1 MGTTLAQAY
10 VQVIPTTKGIKGMLG
25 KELGNEGDSGGKTT
39 GMKFTGAFKKAI
51 AAAGIGTALAKTISE
66 GAKLEQS
73 IGGVETLFGK
83 KDAETVKRNAQNA
96 YKTLQISANDYMEQ
110 ATSFSAALLQSL
122 NGDTKKAAAAADVAI
137 TDMSDNA
144 NKMGTSI
151 IDIQNAYQGFA
162 KQNYTMLDNLK
173 LGYGGTKTEM
183 ERLLSDASKLSG
195 QKYDISNLSDVYSAI
210 HVIQKEMKLTGT
222 SAKEAK
228 TTLSGS
234 FNAMKAAASNF
245 MGNIALGQ
253 NVGASMKGL
262 VTTTTTWLFGNLI
275 PAVGNVFK
283 ALPSA
288 MGTFISQGV
297 PLLISSMQGLLSSM
311 ANSMKGSGGIIENAF
326 KGMLNL
332 SGTIRASAPKL
343 IHSGMQMLVNLA
355 KGIAQAMPT
364 IVATAPK
371 IISNIANVI
380 NDNVPMVLATAAKI
394 IWTLAKGL
402 VQAIPTLIANIPAI
416 LSAVWDVWSAFGWAN
431 LGKAAITKIGSGLK
445 SFGQTLALEGMY
457 AMDAMKAG
465 IVKGG
470 SAIKGAVKG
479 AFSKVGK
486 FITSPFKSAASGVKS
501 IVARI
506 RSSVNFN
513 SLVGSVK
520 ATFGRVKTALLSP
533 IKAAAGTLKG
543 IIGKIKGMFPFHLGR
558 ILNLKLPHISVSGGK
573 APYGIGGKGSLP
585 SFGVNWY
592 AKGGIVDG
600 ATLIGAGEAG
610 PEGIVP
616 LTPFWDRLDSTLAAM
631 QNTKGSAGGNVT
643 LVINLDGQTI
653 AQSTVRY
660 INNQTLMFGTSP
672 LNV

>member
-51 AAAGIGTALAKTISE
+51 AAAGIGTVIAKSISE

-222 SAKEAK
+222 SAEEAR

-253 NVGASMKGL
+253 NVGASMKG
-262 VTTTTTWLFGNLI
+262 
-275 PAVGNVFK
+275 
-283 ALPSA
+283 
-288 MGTFISQGV
+288 
-297 PLLISSMQGLLSSM
+297 
-311 ANSMKGSGGIIENAF
+311 SGGIIENAF
-326 KGMLNL
+326 KGMLDL

-343 IHSGMQMLVNLA
+343 IRSGMQMLVNLA

-402 VQAIPTLIANIPAI
+402 VQAIPTLIASIPSILRAI
-416 LSAVWDVWSAFGWAN
+416 WDVWSAFGWAN
-431 LGKAAITKIGSGLK
+431 LGKTAITKIGSGLK
-445 SFGQTLALEGMY
+445 SFGQTLRLEGMY

-506 RSSVNFN
+506 KSSVNFN

-520 ATFGRVKTALLSP
+520 ATFGRVKTAMLSP
-533 IKAAAGTLKG
+533 IKAASGTLKG
-543 IIGKIKGMFPFHLGR
+543 IIGKIKGMFPFNLGR
-558 ILNLKLPHISVSGGK
+558 ILNLKIPHISVSGGK
-573 APYGIGGKGSLP
+573 APFGIGGKGSLP
-585 SFGVNWY
+585 SFGVSWH

-631 QNTKGSAGGNVT
+631 QNMKGSSGGNVT

>member
-1 MGTTLAQAY
+1 M
-10 VQVIPTTKGIKGMLG
+10 
-25 KELGNEGDSGGKTT
+25 
-39 GMKFTGAFKKAI
+39 
-51 AAAGIGTALAKTISE
+51 
-66 GAKLEQS
+66 
-73 IGGVETLFGK
+73 
-83 KDAETVKRNAQNA
+83 
-96 YKTLQISANDYMEQ
+96 
-110 ATSFSAALLQSL
+110 
-122 NGDTKKAAAAADVAI
+122 
-137 TDMSDNA
+137 
-144 NKMGTSI
+144 
-151 IDIQNAYQGFA
+151 
-162 KQNYTMLDNLK
+162 
-173 LGYGGTKTEM
+173 
-183 ERLLSDASKLSG
+183 
-195 QKYDISNLSDVYSAI
+195 
-210 HVIQKEMKLTGT
+210 
-222 SAKEAK
+222 
-228 TTLSGS
+228 
-234 FNAMKAAASNF
+234 
-245 MGNIALGQ
+245 
-253 NVGASMKGL
+253 
-262 VTTTTTWLFGNLI
+262 
-275 PAVGNVFK
+275 
-283 ALPSA
+283 
-288 MGTFISQGV
+288 
-297 PLLISSMQGLLSSM
+297 LISSMQGLLNSM

-364 IVATAPK
+364 IIATAPK

-380 NDNVPMVLATAAKI
+380 NDNVPMILATAAKI

-402 VQAIPTLIANIPAI
+402 VQAIPTLIANIPSI
-416 LSAVWDVWSAFGWAN
+416 LSAIWDVWSAFGWAN
-431 LGKAAITKIGSGLK
+431 LGKTAITKIGSGLK
-445 SFGQTLALEGMY
+445 SFGQTLKLEGMY

-465 IVKGG
+465 IMKGG

-533 IKAAAGTLKG
+533 IKAASGTLKG
-543 IIGKIKGMFPFHLGR
+543 IIGKIKGMFPFNLGR
-558 ILNLKLPHISVSGGK
+558 ILNLKIPHISVSGGK

-631 QNTKGSAGGNVT
+631 QNMKGSSGGNVT

-653 AQSTVRY
+653 AQNTVRY

>member
-1 MGTTLAQAY
+1 MN
-10 VQVIPTTKGIKGMLG
+10 VM
-25 KELGNEGDSGGKTT
+25 
-39 GMKFTGAFKKAI
+39 
-51 AAAGIGTALAKTISE
+51 
-66 GAKLEQS
+66 
-73 IGGVETLFGK
+73 
-83 KDAETVKRNAQNA
+83 
-96 YKTLQISANDYMEQ
+96 
-110 ATSFSAALLQSL
+110 
-122 NGDTKKAAAAADVAI
+122 
-137 TDMSDNA
+137 
-144 NKMGTSI
+144 
-151 IDIQNAYQGFA
+151 
-162 KQNYTMLDNLK
+162 
-173 LGYGGTKTEM
+173 YGGTKSEM

-222 SAKEAK
+222 SAEEAK

-288 MGTFISQGV
+288 IGTFISQGV
-297 PLLISSMQGLLSSM
+297 PMLISSMQGLLSSM

-364 IVATAPK
+364 IIATAPK

-416 LSAVWDVWSAFGWAN
+416 LSAIWDVWSAFGWAN
-431 LGKAAITKIGSGLK
+431 LGKTAIKKIGSGLK
-445 SFGQTLALEGMY
+445 SFGQTLKLEGMY
-457 AMDAMKAG
+457 AMDALKAG
-465 IVKGG
+465 VVKGG

-506 RSSVNFN
+506 KSSVNFN

-631 QNTKGSAGGNVT
+631 QNMKGSSGGNVT